1 MILHYKNDGENHEKL
16 LFHLHHEKLIDFF
29 NYEFISN
36 ILYVWFTRESRRKEN
51 ERKENIS
58 PLFDGIENER
68 KEKSIFVK

>member
-1 MILHYKNDGENHEKL
+1 LS
-16 LFHLHHEKLIDFF
+16 HLHHEKLIDFF

-36 ILYVWFTRESRRKEN
+36 TLYIWFTRESR
-51 ERKENIS
+51 RKENIS